1 MFGFGYLNDVSFCL
15 FLLFGFYNLVNLCDV
30 IGYLFDFLFLVVF
43 YIFVIFGIVFN
54 DKIWYFDIDFL

>member
-1 MFGFGYLNDVSFCL
+1 MFGFGYLYDVSFCL

-43 YIFVIFGIVFN
+43 YIFVIFGIVFY
-54 DKIWYFDIDFL
+54 DKI